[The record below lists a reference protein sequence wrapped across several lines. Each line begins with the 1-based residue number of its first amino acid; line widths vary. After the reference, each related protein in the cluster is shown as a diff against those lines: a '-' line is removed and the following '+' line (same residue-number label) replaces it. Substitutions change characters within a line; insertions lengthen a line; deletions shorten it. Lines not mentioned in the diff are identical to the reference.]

1 MTQVANKNQDNREHD
16 IYDSD
21 DYLQFHG
28 GMIAAIRS
36 MSGVAPK
43 AYFGDSS
50 DPARSKVR
58 DLRDESTRVFRSRVA
73 NPTWITSM
81 MRHGYKGGLEMAA
94 TVDYLF
100 GYDATSDVL
109 DDWQYADVAQKYTLD
124 KHVQDFLKQSN
135 PWALQS
141 MLRRLLE
148 AIERGMWAADD
159 DMKQRLLAELAK
171 LGGDLEDWM
180 EMAWQKGENLK
191 LKMEQR

>member
-1 MTQVANKNQDNREHD
+1 
-16 IYDSD
+16 
-21 DYLQFHG
+21 
-28 GMIAAIRS
+28 

-73 NPTWITSM
+73 NPKWITSM